1 MSGLGSLWTLH
12 FSPHPI
18 RTPKDIPPVS
28 KKLGQLFHM
37 EMLLRSVLVAA
48 RGDMFISLAVT
59 KEQMMKLRRTMH
71 EFADEYRPLIVRELS
86 M

>member
-1 MSGLGSLWTLH
+1 MSSAVANLCVEIALAAARERY
-12 FSPHPI
+12 I
-18 RTPKDIPPVS
+18 A
-28 KKLGQLFHM
+28 QNHM

-59 KEQMMKLRRTMH
+59 KEQMMKLRRAML